1 MGLFQ
6 KAVET
11 YDAHSAYVGRI
22 LTDHQVLAPVGHT
35 VKNADLEITLNED
48 GTFHSS
54 IKLDKTEPKI
64 VMPVTEESEG
74 RTSGACA
81 HPLCDQLCY
90 LADYNEEKHR
100 LYMDQLTDWAESE
113 YSHPMLHPI
122 LAYLKGGT
130 ILQDLSQMGLIELD
144 DKGQPK
150 KEKLMVRWRIS
161 GMGAASGSCWTNKAL
176 FDAFLSWYTAKRAEQ
191 GRQLCMITGS
201 MNIPAQQHS
210 KGIIPIKGNAKLISA
225 NDTSGFTYRGRFTE
239 DSQAATIS
247 YQASQK
253 AHNALRWLAAEQG
266 VIQGGRT
273 FLCWNPEGKKT
284 ASPLMPLLAKASPA
298 SAKPTNYREQLR
310 HTLSG
315 WQNELPAASDGVII
329 AAFDA
334 ATTGR
339 LALTYYNE
347 LMGSDFLDRLYQ
359 WDSHCCWYNGKFGI
373 QSPALWQ
380 IVAFAF
386 GTRREENGAVRLE
399 TDDKAMRQQV
409 QRLLSCRVDRA
420 MMPTDIERALVQ
432 RASNLLVYDSITRE
446 TILFVA
452 CAVIKKYY
460 DDRHCKNNDEEGYE
474 MALDPNKK
482 DRSYQFGRLL
492 AVMEKVERDTYDSNE
507 TREPGA
513 IRMQSVFCQR
523 PMYVAS
529 ILDKQLEQAYFPRLQ
544 PRLRAYYRS
553 LIGQIME
560 QIDEFPDGQQNRPL
574 EDTYLMGYY
583 LQRKALYT
591 KKDEANSASSTEAS
605 EQSIENDI

>member
-11 YDAHSAYVGRI
+11 YDAHSAYIGKQ
-22 LTDHQVLAPVGHT
+22 LEGHQVLAPVGHT

-48 GTFHSS
+48 GTFHSA

-90 LADYNEEKHR
+90 LADYNDEKHR
-100 LYMDQLTDWAESE
+100 LYVDQLTDWAGSE
-113 YSHPMLHPI
+113 HSHPMLHPI
-122 LAYLKGGT
+122 LTYVKGGT

-176 FDAFLSWYTAKRAEQ
+176 FDAFLAWYTGKRAAQ
-191 GRQLCMITGS
+191 GQQLCMITGS
-201 MNIPAQQHS
+201 MDIPAQQHS
-210 KGIIPIKGNAKLISA
+210 KGIIPINGNAKLISA

-239 DSQAATIS
+239 DSQAASIS

-284 ASPLMPLLAKASPA
+284 ASPLIPLLSRTSPA
-298 SAKPTNYREQLR
+298 SAKPTNYREQLL

-315 WQNELPAASDGVII
+315 WKSELPEASDGVVI

-380 IVAFAF
+380 IVSCAF
-386 GTRREENGAVRLE
+386 GTRREENGTVRLE
-399 TDDKAMRQQV
+399 TDDKVMRQQV

-420 MMPTDIERALVQ
+420 MMSMDIEKALVQ
-432 RASNLLVYDSITRE
+432 RASNLLVYGGSIRE
-446 TILFVA
+446 TMLFVT

-460 DDRHCKNNDEEGYE
+460 DDRNCKNNDKEGYE
-474 MALDPNKK
+474 MELIPDKN

-492 AVMEKVERDTYDSNE
+492 AVKEKVERDTYDSDE
-507 TREPGA
+507 VREPGA
-513 IRMQSVFCQR
+513 VQMQSVFCQR
-523 PMYVAS
+523 PLYAAGV
-529 ILDKQLEQAYFPRLQ
+529 LEKQLERAYFPRLR
-544 PRLRAYYRS
+544 PGARVYYKN
-553 LIGQIME
+553 LIGQILE
-560 QIDEFPDGQQNRPL
+560 QIHGFPEWQWNRPL

-591 KKDEANSASSTEAS
+591 KKEDPDNANDTDDS
-605 EQSIENDI
+605 EQTIEND